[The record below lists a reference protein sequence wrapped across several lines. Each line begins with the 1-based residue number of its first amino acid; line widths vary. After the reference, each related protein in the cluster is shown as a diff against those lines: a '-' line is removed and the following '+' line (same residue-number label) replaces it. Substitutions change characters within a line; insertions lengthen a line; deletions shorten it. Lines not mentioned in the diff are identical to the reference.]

1 MTTTGAPTPRL
12 LAAGRRLEIAGQ
24 KFSRLT
30 AIERQPGGKTL
41 WKFRCDCGSEVI
53 KNASYVKNGNIKSC
67 GCLNREALLNRN
79 KTHGLSTHPLYMRWA
94 AMIARCS
101 NENHVAYKSY
111 GARGIKVC
119 ERWKKFECFLE
130 DMGMP
135 ESLAMTIEREDN
147 DGDYCKEN
155 CKWASRKVQSRNT
168 SRNVNITID
177 GVTKTVRDWEVHA
190 GVKRG
195 VFQRRIDIG
204 WSHEKA
210 ITIPVMPGVPLRSR
224 E

>member
-1 MTTTGAPTPRL
+1 MTTTEATPRL

-30 AIERQPGGKTL
+30 AIGRQPGGKTL

-53 KNASYVKNGNIKSC
+53 KNASYVKNGNI
-67 GCLNREALLNRN
+67 
-79 KTHGLSTHPLYMRWA
+79 
-94 AMIARCS
+94 
-101 NENHVAYKSY
+101 
-111 GARGIKVC
+111 
-119 ERWKKFECFLE
+119 
-130 DMGMP
+130 
-135 ESLAMTIEREDN
+135 
-147 DGDYCKEN
+147 
-155 CKWASRKVQSRNT
+155 
-168 SRNVNITID
+168 TID
-177 GVTKTVRDWEVHA
+177 GVAKTVRDWEIHA